1 MRLFDR
7 FATGCARFTGRPLMF
22 SICLA
27 LSASGAAAYASGSDH
42 LIGGTS
48 LAINIVTLMI
58 LPILQATQNRDGAA
72 LQAKL
77 DELIKT
83 NSAARDVLIGLENR
97 SEEEIE
103 AFRNES
109 GPGCDPSPL
118 PTVTGRI

>member
-1 MRLFDR
+1 MRNFDR
-7 FATGCARFTGRPLMF
+7 VTTGCARFTGRPAMLIF
-22 SICLA
+22 CVA
-27 LSASGAAAYASGSDH
+27 LSVGGVAAYVSGSEH

-83 NSAARDVLIGLENR
+83 SRHARDSLIGLENR
-97 SEEEIE
+97 SEDEIE
-103 AFRNES
+103 RLRKAGDDAGGRKL
-109 GPGCDPSPL
+109 P
-118 PTVTGRI
+118 PTVTGR